1 MRVSTTYVIARNEA
15 ISKSCRSG
23 RRINLLSFLTIIFS
37 LFAIH
42 ITAYAQQDPTKK
54 PEEIQKTKWEVN
66 NTKYNNPAYFIDEK
80 LIKDADSKQVIDN
93 LDPYAIL
100 KTTIVR
106 GATHRER
113 NVIYIT
119 TDMARITAY
128 QKKLGAFSKA
138 YIDYLN
144 AHQNRDVHF
153 SYYINGKL
161 IQGFRKDVI
170 ERLYD
175 MPANKITHVRF
186 NLDATSPLGN
196 TVEITLK

>member
-1 MRVSTTYVIARNEA
+1 MLRPSKHGGPACKSYIRSSRYAVLFLLTSFVIRN
-15 ISKSCRSG
+15 
-23 RRINLLSFLTIIFS
+23 NVL
-37 LFAIH
+37 
-42 ITAYAQQDPTKK
+42 AQENPSKK
-54 PEEIQKTKWEVN
+54 PEEIQKTKWEAN

-80 LIKDADSKQVIDN
+80 LIKDADSKQVVNN
-93 LDPYAIL
+93 LDPFAIL

-144 AHQNRDVHF
+144 AHQNKDAHF
-153 SYYINGKL
+153 SYFINGKL

-170 ERLYD
+170 DRLYD
-175 MPANKITHVRF
+175 IPANKITHVRF
-186 NLDATSPLGN
+186 NLDASSPLGN
-196 TVEITLK
+196 TVEITTK